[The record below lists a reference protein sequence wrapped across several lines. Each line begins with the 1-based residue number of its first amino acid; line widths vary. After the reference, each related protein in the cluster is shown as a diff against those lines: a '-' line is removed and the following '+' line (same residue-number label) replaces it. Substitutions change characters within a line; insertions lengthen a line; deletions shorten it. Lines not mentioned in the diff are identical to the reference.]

1 VLLTVGC
8 GGGSGGTGS
17 SSQGSGAKPLKQWAA
32 QFCTGTVAWVN
43 SLKGASSAVTTQTA
57 ASAGD
62 VTALKDMLIKLL
74 NDSMTATDNLIGQ
87 LQASGAPDMP
97 NGEKIQTSV
106 VSAFRSGRQVLA
118 DALAKAQASST
129 SDPTGFA
136 DTASQVSSS
145 ITSGFD
151 AVGKAFT
158 EADKLDPGKALE
170 KAAKSEPACKALNA

>member
-1 VLLTVGC
+1 
-8 GGGSGGTGS
+8 
-17 SSQGSGAKPLKQWAA
+17 
-32 QFCTGTVAWVN
+32 
-43 SLKGASSAVTTQTA
+43 VTTQTA

-118 DALAKAQASST
+118 DALAKVQASST
-129 SDPTGFA
+129 GDPTGFA
-136 DTASQVSSS
+136 DTANQVSSS